1 MLPRVAQWCMGPA
14 FPFLRRGEGALPVVQ
29 CDDTFAVHGHTG
41 ICFFWISLSSVSI
54 VCSKHLVKSVKSS
67 LLVLKC
73 VEASQNRAF
82 YLQHPELEQGLAWC
96 TYQAT

>member
-1 MLPRVAQWCMGPA
+1 MRYRWCSVMTP
-14 FPFLRRGEGALPVVQ
+14 LRSM
-29 CDDTFAVHGHTG
+29 DTQGSV
-41 ICFFWISLSSVSI
+41 FFWISLSSVSI

-67 LLVLKC
+67 MLVLKC